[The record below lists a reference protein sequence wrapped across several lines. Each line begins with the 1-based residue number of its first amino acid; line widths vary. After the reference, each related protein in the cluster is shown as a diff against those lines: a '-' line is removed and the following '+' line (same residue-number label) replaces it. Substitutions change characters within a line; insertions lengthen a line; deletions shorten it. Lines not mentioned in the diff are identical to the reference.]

1 MAPTMKDIAKKA
13 KVSMITVS
21 RAMNNRPDISRETKS
36 RVLKIARQLNY
47 IPDHLARSLVTRK
60 TKTVAVLVPDNVDS
74 FYAAVVQG
82 IGDEC
87 RERGYGIFLWN
98 THDSADKELEYL
110 RQAREKRTDG
120 MLIYPVQA
128 DSRYIKELRRNP
140 VPFVFLNRHADAVD
154 VDFVINDNVHGAY
167 LAVNHLVQKGHRR
180 ITYVCAR
187 PNASSGKERIAG
199 CRKAT
204 QEAGLPSECL
214 DLLVCEETIESCY
227 KLVKELVAKDKRP
240 SAIFVWDD
248 RLAIGAMKAIGEA
261 NLRIPQDVALVG
273 YDDIEISAYL
283 HPPLTTVRQP
293 THQIGQ
299 TAARILL
306 DKLESEETPE
316 PKKIILK
323 PELVVRETT

>member
-36 RVLKIARQLNY
+36 RILKIARELNY
-47 IPDHLARSLVTRK
+47 TPDLLARSLVTRK
-60 TKTVAVLVPDNVDS
+60 TKTVAVLVPDNVDP

-128 DSRYIKELRRNP
+128 DSRYIKELRRSP
-140 VPFVFLNRHADAVD
+140 VPFVFLNRHADAVN
-154 VDFVINDNVHGAY
+154 VDYVINDNVHGAY
-167 LAVNHLVQKGHRR
+167 LAVNHLVQKGHKH
-180 ITYVCAR
+180 IAYICAK

-199 CRKAT
+199 CRKAI
-204 QEAGLPSECL
+204 QEAGLPSESL
-214 DLLVCEETIESCY
+214 ELLVCEETIASCY
-227 KLVKELVAKDKRP
+227 KLVKELVAKDQRP

-261 NLRIPQDVALVG
+261 NLRIPQDMAIVG
-273 YDDIEISAYL
+273 YDDIESSEFL
-283 HPPLTTVRQP
+283 HPPLTTVHQP
-293 THQIGQ
+293 THQIGE

-306 DKLESEETPE
+306 DKLESEELPK
-316 PKKIILK
+316 PKKTILK
-323 PELVVRETT
+323 PELVVRDTT

>member
-13 KVSMITVS
+13 KVSVITVS
-21 RAMNNRPDISRETKS
+21 RAMNSRPDINRETKS
-36 RVLKIARQLNY
+36 RILKIARELNY
-47 IPDHLARSLVTRK
+47 TPDHLARSLVTRK

-98 THDSADKELEYL
+98 THDSADKELDCL

-128 DSRYIKELRRNP
+128 DGRYIKELRRNP

-167 LAVNHLVQKGHRR
+167 LAVNHLLQKGHKD
-180 ITYVCAR
+180 ITYVCAK
-187 PNASSGKERIAG
+187 PNASSGRERIEG
-199 CRKAT
+199 CRKAIR
-204 QEAGLPSECL
+204 EAGLPSQSL

-227 KLVKELVAKDKRP
+227 KLVKELVAKEKRP

-248 RLAIGAMKAIGEA
+248 RLAIGAMKAIAEA

-293 THQIGQ
+293 THQIGE

-306 DKLESEETPE
+306 DKLESEELSK
-316 PKKIILK
+316 PKKTILK
-323 PELVVRETT
+323 PELVVRDTT